1 MIIIDR
7 GGIDF
12 HTNVSGVLWLAE
24 LQDPEIKL
32 SRFKVLCEISLDFL
46 DFIIRYNHARK
57 GLSPNY
63 QIKLMEFSKVTA
75 NLT

>member
-32 SRFKVLCEISLDFL
+32 SRLSFNVKYLLIFWILLSDTTMQGKGSVLT
-46 DFIIRYNHARK
+46 
-57 GLSPNY
+57 
-63 QIKLMEFSKVTA
+63 IKL
-75 NLT
+75 N